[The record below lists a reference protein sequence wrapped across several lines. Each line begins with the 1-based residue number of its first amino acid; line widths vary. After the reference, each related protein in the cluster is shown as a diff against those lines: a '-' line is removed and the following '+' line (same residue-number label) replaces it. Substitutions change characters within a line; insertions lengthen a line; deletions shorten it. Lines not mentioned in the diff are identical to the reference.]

1 MSTNKPRK
9 RPAER
14 SSDRTTDS
22 IANSETV
29 DASQSFKVWLLDVG
43 PEEYGD
49 AVLCQFG
56 NKTVLIDGAHP
67 ATRKGGGGHPST
79 RSDR

>member
-1 MSTNKPRK
+1 MSTKKPRK
-9 RPAER
+9 RLPDA
-14 SSDRTTDS
+14 SFDLADDAVGFT
-22 IANSETV
+22 ETV

-56 NKTVLIDGAHP
+56 NKTVLIDGAE
-67 ATRKGGGGHPST
+67 
-79 RSDR
+79 